1 MGVVLKSDYTM
12 KLSEADLD
20 EPGHTHA
27 TKYVSYESNAT
38 STFVTTDS
46 IAFKACDRW
55 DFQVWAHAPV
65 LENGWVLLGEP
76 SKWVPVSNARF
87 QDLTLNMDGNTASAS
102 VTARGPP
109 GEAITVAWL
118 APGEFTKPLLA
129 NCVMPAGGAVNVR
142 VSNASS
148 TEFRCVAV

>member
-1 MGVVLKSDYTM
+1 MGADLKSDYTM
-12 KLSEADLD
+12 HLSEADL
-20 EPGHTHA
+20 EVRHTNG
-27 TKYVSYESNAT
+27 TKYVSYEAN
-38 STFVTTDS
+38 STNTISTADS
-46 IAFKACDRW
+46 IAYKACGRW

-87 QDLTLNMDGNTASAS
+87 QDLVVSTEGSTTAAS

-118 APGEFTKPLLA
+118 VPGDYTKPLLA
-129 NCVMPAGGAVNVR
+129 NCVMPAGGTVNVR
-142 VSNASS
+142 VSSASP
-148 TEFRCVAV
+148 TEFRCVAI